1 MDPTE
6 PAKLEENRGPIDLHT
21 GTHTGLGGEEIS
33 HEAGRVWVSQWDN
46 FLTDEAWAAEVGRGL
61 GLLPKAEEWSE

>member
-21 GTHTGLGGEEIS
+21 GTHTGLGGKRFLMRQEEFGSVSGIIS
-33 HEAGRVWVSQWDN
+33 
-46 FLTDEAWAAEVGRGL
+46 
-61 GLLPKAEEWSE
+61 